1 MLDIIYKLFLFNFDL
16 EFWRGLGKISFL
28 IGLFLI
34 FLGLFGLLFR
44 DFILISDLLEVVLVR
59 DCIGFGIFGFDR
71 FG

>member
-34 FLGLFGLLFR
+34 FLGLIGLLFM
-44 DFILISDLLEVVLVR
+44 DFMLISDLLEVSLV
-59 DCIGFGIFGFDR
+59 
-71 FG
+71 